1 MIVLDP
7 TSTCDPFID
16 EHFRRSL
23 GNDYDLIINKNKVNM
38 EQEIQK
44 QRMLEEQKRVS
55 AEQTLQDQHLLKLKH
70 HNYKKHQ
77 IHQHQALMAAAAV
90 AASMT
95 PQIKVA
101 TPPPSTPLIQ
111 LSVVAEPTQKQ
122 VIITENNED
131 ESNELSVDDH
141 FAKALG
147 ENWQKKFHK
156 EG

>member
-1 MIVLDP
+1 
-7 TSTCDPFID
+7 
-16 EHFRRSL
+16 
-23 GNDYDLIINKNKVNM
+23 M
-38 EQEIQK
+38 EQESQK
-44 QRMLEEQKRVS
+44 QRMLDEQKRIS
-55 AEQTLQDQHLLKLKH
+55 AEQALQEQHLLKLKH

-95 PQIKVA
+95 PQTQNNSPPE
-101 TPPPSTPLIQ
+101 TPPIQ
-111 LSVVAEPTQKQ
+111 IPAALPQKP
-122 VIITENNED
+122 VIITDNNED

-147 ENWQKKFHK
+147 ENWQKKFNK